1 MFNMQKLFDRR
12 RDIAFLSVVAIV
24 LSLYGAYSISFFA
37 KASESVRSE
46 VVRLHILAN
55 SDSDEDQA
63 VKLLV
68 RDALLRESEALAG
81 EYTSVEEAEEY
92 FRENKEELTE
102 IANKVLKENGF
113 DYTATVTLTEE
124 YYETRQYGELTFPAG
139 IYTSLRVILGKGEGH
154 NWWCVMFPNLCIS
167 VAGDIK
173 TRKKGTDNMSQ
184 NSKKVVEEKYE
195 VKFKVVEIYEGLRDW
210 LRK

>member
-1 MFNMQKLFDRR
+1 MFSLQKISDRR
-12 RDIAFLSVVAIV
+12 RDIAFLSVVAMV

-92 FRENKEELTE
+92 FRENKDELTA
-102 IANKVLKENGF
+102 IANRVLNENGF

-154 NWWCVMFPNLCIS
+154 NWWCVMFPNLCIP

-173 TRKKGTDNMSQ
+173 TRDEGKSKISK

-195 VKFKVVEIYEGLRDW
+195 VKFKIVEIYEGLRNW
-210 LRK
+210 LR

>member
-1 MFNMQKLFDRR
+1 MFNMQRLFDRR
-12 RDIAFLSVVAIV
+12 RDIAFLSVIVMV

-37 KASESVRSE
+37 KASESVRAD

-55 SDSDEDQA
+55 SDSEEDQA

-68 RDALLRESEALAG
+68 RDALLQESEALAG

-92 FRENKEELTE
+92 FRENRDELTE
-102 IANKVLKENGF
+102 IANRVLKENGF

-139 IYTSLRVILGKGEGH
+139 IYTSLRVILGEGKGH

-173 TRKKGTDNMSQ
+173 TRKGGADNMSP

-195 VKFKVVEIYEGLRDW
+195 VKFKIVEIYEGLRN
-210 LRK
+210 RFR

>member
-81 EYTSVEEAEEY
+81 EYTSVEEAEKY
-92 FRENKEELTE
+92 FRDNKDELTA
-102 IANKVLKENGF
+102 IANRVLNENGF

-139 IYTSLRVILGKGEGH
+139 IYTSLRVILGDGEGH
-154 NWWCVMFPNLCIS
+154 NWWCVMFPNLCVP
-167 VAGDIK
+167 VAGDVE
-173 TRKKGTDNMSQ
+173 TREDGLKNISPGGKR
-184 NSKKVVEEKYE
+184 VVEEKYQ
-195 VKFKVVEIYEGLRDW
+195 VKFKIVEIYEGLRNW
-210 LRK
+210 LK